1 MLLAMKADKSSRL
14 HASFDYNLRRNK
26 YMGNKTQDKE
36 NMQGCP
42 CLQSKSHV
50 HKTKTTLP
58 KMLNCVYK
66 YVIRHMK

>member
-1 MLLAMKADKSSRL
+1 MLLTIKADKSSRL

-42 CLQSKSHV
+42 CLQNKNNV
-50 HKTKTTLP
+50 KNNNVAKDVKL
-58 KMLNCVYK
+58 CVQ
-66 YVIRHMK
+66 ICNPTH